1 MLDHFRSQPHLLARL
16 VPGPK
21 SETLGPVSDAAWAVT
36 LRQARIPRSLKVMV
50 ERELRISFK
59 LHFSLLAGPP
69 TAAEAHSTCL

>member
-1 MLDHFRSQPHLLARL
+1 MLDHFRSQPHLLVRL
-16 VPGPK
+16 VQGPK
-21 SETLGPVSDAAWAVT
+21 SEILGSVSATALAVT

-69 TAAEAHSTCL
+69 TAEEAHSTCR